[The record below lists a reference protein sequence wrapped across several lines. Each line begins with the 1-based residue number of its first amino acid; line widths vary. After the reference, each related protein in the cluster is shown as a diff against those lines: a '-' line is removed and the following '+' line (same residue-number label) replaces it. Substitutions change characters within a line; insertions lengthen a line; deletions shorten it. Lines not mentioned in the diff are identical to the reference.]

1 MGREAIAAVDRLVAA
16 GLEGNFARGAA
27 RSAYRI
33 VHLPGAAAILLHLAG
48 LTALGASRGLVLET
62 ALREEFLLS
71 RRENEILATV
81 SAIQYLVFVNH

>member
-1 MGREAIAAVDRLVAA
+1 MSREAVAAVDGLVAA
-16 GLEGNFARGAA
+16 GLEGNLARGAA
-27 RSAYRI
+27 RSAGRI
-33 VHLPGAAAILLHLAG
+33 IHLPDVSAILLHFAG

-71 RRENEILATV
+71 CCENEILTTV